1 MDSQIDNEYFERYK
15 RHILIKNIGG
25 QGQKKLGQ
33 AKVLLIGLGGIG
45 STVLQHLAAAGIG
58 KIGLVD
64 QDTVALSNLQRQ
76 TIYKYEDIGRKK
88 VSVASNFVKKLNKN
102 VEITEYDFF
111 LSVDSTA
118 KFWMVLTISRLENSL
133 ISTALRSVNLSYSE
147 GYLVGKVL

>member
-1 MDSQIDNEYFERYK
+1 MYNQIDNEYLERYK

-25 QGQKKLGQ
+25 QGQRKLGQ
-33 AKVLLIGLGGIG
+33 AKLLLIGLGGIG

-111 LSVDSTA
+111 FCLLYTSPSPRDP
-118 KFWMVLTISRLENSL
+118 M
-133 ISTALRSVNLSYSE
+133 
-147 GYLVGKVL
+147 